1 MPLRQVYPSLKQ
13 GPDLPP
19 YFCARSWLRDLD
31 YEKKARSC
39 SCFVPPSFIKTTLL
53 DGGPKIAPDRGRI
66 LDIIIPGLTAICVRV
81 CLSIYISVN
90 LSLYLFPSF
99 VGLELTKDL

>member
-1 MPLRQVYPSLKQ
+1 MLPAFKNILLHVVQTQVYPSLKQ

-19 YFCARSWLRDLD
+19 YFGARSWLRDLD

-66 LDIIIPGLTAICVRV
+66 LDIIIPGLPYVCV
-81 CLSIYISVN
+81 CA
-90 LSLYLFPSF
+90 
-99 VGLELTKDL
+99 